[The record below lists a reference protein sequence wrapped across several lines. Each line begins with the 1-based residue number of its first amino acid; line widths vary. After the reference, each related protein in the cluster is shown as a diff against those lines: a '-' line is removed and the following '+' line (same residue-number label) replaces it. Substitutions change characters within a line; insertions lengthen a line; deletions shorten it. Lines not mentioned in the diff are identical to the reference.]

1 MSMTICQQ
9 YDLVVRCDGAYQT
22 LPNLTNRFDH
32 GYASVASPSLIT
44 KLYQILD
51 PHLQLVRSL
60 PIFTKHY
67 QPKPVDYMWFY
78 AIMKYIKNKGG
89 YIEKIH

>member
-1 MSMTICQQ
+1 MTVCQQ
-9 YDLVVRCDGAYQT
+9 YDLITIVNQR
-22 LPNLTNRFDH
+22 LPNLTNHFDL
-32 GYASVASPSLIT
+32 GYASEASPTMIT
-44 KLYQILD
+44 KLYQFINVI
-51 PHLQLVRSL
+51 QRLVRSL

-67 QPKPVDYMWFY
+67 HTVDTLWFY

>member
-1 MSMTICQQ
+1 MTVCQQ
-9 YDLVVRCDGAYQT
+9 YDLITIVNQR
-22 LPNLTNRFDH
+22 LPNLTNHFDL
-32 GYASVASPSLIT
+32 GYASEAKPTMIT
-44 KLYQILD
+44 KLYQFINVIRR
-51 PHLQLVRSL
+51 LVRSL

-67 QPKPVDYMWFY
+67 QPKPVDYIGFY